1 MNRVWQR
8 ITEVVGIKGKPLVE
22 AALAVFAYI
31 VTYFMVKTLFLSFI
45 PPLFL
50 LKEPP
55 TIQQI
60 SDLYNVNRII
70 LAGISAFALVTIASR
85 RLNLMPYDF
94 SRAAAFECGRGAL
107 LATALVVGF
116 LLARTHQFFGIVLD
130 AENGVSTVSVLLIRS
145 LSLALLILCEER
157 LFRGYVY
164 PKLLEW
170 ASPLPSAVITAIL
183 SVFVKWIQFPIGIA
197 QGLTLFLLSILIH
210 PIPVRER
217 RNAYGASFLVGVLIM
232 LHPILSLPIF
242 GTELPGL
249 FLVKYLSFDE
259 QSWVRV
265 LTGGSGGPLSG
276 VLFQSLIV
284 LEFARRWFQNRE
296 SSHSSQKRS

>member
-8 ITEVVGIKGKPLVE
+8 VAEIISEKRKPFAEVGLM
-22 AALAVFAYI
+22 VFANI
-31 VTYFMVKTLFLSFI
+31 FTYFLVKTMFLSFI

-70 LAGISAFALVTIASR
+70 LAGVSAFVFVTLAGRKFALS
-85 RLNLMPYDF
+85 PYDF
-94 SRAAAFECGRGAL
+94 SKTAAIECGRGAL
-107 LATALVVGF
+107 LGTALVVGF
-116 LLARTHQFFGIVLD
+116 LFARTHQFFGIVLD
-130 AENGVSTVSVLLIRS
+130 IDNIASTAIALIVRTI
-145 LSLALLILCEER
+145 SLALLILCEER
-157 LFRGYVY
+157 LFRGYIY
-164 PKLLEW
+164 PKLLE
-170 ASPLPSAVITAIL
+170 VIRPTAAAL
-183 SVFVKWIQFPIGIA
+183 TTALLFVFVKWIQFPIGFA
-197 QGLTLFLLSILIH
+197 QSLTLILLSILIH
-210 PIPVRER
+210 PVPPRER

-276 VLFQSLIV
+276 LLFQSLIV
-284 LEFARRWFQNRE
+284 LEFARRWFQNRG
-296 SSHSSQKRS
+296 SSHSSQTRS